1 VHEHRSQEKSDYVQ
15 RSRRNPF
22 VKGKPND
29 ERKPSNMKNQ
39 NPLAKLTLLL
49 AMLLTLGAVRAQAD
63 ILPGVTIGFAPVA

>member
-1 VHEHRSQEKSDYVQ
+1 
-15 RSRRNPF
+15 
-22 VKGKPND
+22 
-29 ERKPSNMKNQ
+29 MKNQ